1 MPTLETLTAEA
12 NLLSLDEQL
21 ALLELLAR
29 RIRERTHQPVS
40 LDDDLAAMAVDPDI
54 QRELRQIEA
63 EFAETESDGLN
74 GTRS

>member
-21 ALLELLAR
+21 ALLERLAR